1 MSKTPILFGIDLAAG
16 ESVSV
21 STPGWYITSEGRFV
35 GITGEGQSVVFG
47 DCSAPAQ
54 APLASMTGE
63 PLAEP
68 AKPQERLTLHLEGDG
83 RGPREVFVN
92 GLLIEG
98 VTMADTMLGIVE
110 YCPKP
115 VTVGPDGN
123 IIRKRKYGKVRV
135 KYHADE
141 RQG

>member
-1 MSKTPILFGIDLAAG
+1 MSKEPIFIGIDLAAG
-16 ESVSV
+16 ESVVV

-35 GITGEGQSVVFG
+35 GVTSEGPPIDWG
-47 DCSAPAQ
+47 DRPPS

-63 PLAEP
+63 PLADE

-92 GLLIEG
+92 GLLIES
-98 VTMADTMLGIVE
+98 VTMADTMLGVVE
-110 YCPKP
+110 YYPKP
-115 VTVGPDGN
+115 LAVGPDGN

-135 KYHADE
+135 KYHAD
-141 RQG
+141 